1 MRLISAVLF
10 IVLGAFASLIPLSAL
25 AQNPQVEV
33 KTSMGSFTLELNQDK
48 APKSV
53 ANFLQY
59 MKEGFFKD
67 TVFHRVIDGF
77 MIQGGG
83 FDRKMQQKSTRAP
96 IDNEAGN
103 GLKNDTGTI
112 AMART
117 SAPHSATAQFYI
129 NVADNAALNHREPTP
144 QGYGYAVFGRV
155 SKGMDVVMRIAKVAT
170 GSSGPHQDVPVKPIM
185 IESITLVTGATAT
198 PATPAPPATPAA
210 KK

>member
-10 IVLGAFASLIPLSAL
+10 IILGAIAPLIPLSAL
-25 AQNPQVEV
+25 AQNPQIEV
-33 KTSMGSFTLELNQDK
+33 KTSMGNFTLELYQDK

-53 ANFLQY
+53 ANFMQY

-67 TVFHRVIDGF
+67 TIFHRVIDGF

-83 FDRKMQQKSTRAP
+83 FDRKMQQKPTRAP

-129 NVADNAALNHREPTP
+129 NVADNVALNHREPTP

-155 SKGMDVVMRIAKVAT
+155 TKGMDVVMRIAKVTT
-170 GSSGPHQDVPVKPIM
+170 GSSGPYQDVPTKPII
-185 IESITLVTGATAT
+185 IEAVTLVT
-198 PATPAPPATPAA
+198 APPATSPTTPTTPATT
-210 KK
+210 K

>member
-10 IVLGAFASLIPLSAL
+10 IILGAIAPLIPLSAL

-33 KTSMGSFTLELNQDK
+33 KTSMGNFTLELYQDK

-53 ANFLQY
+53 ANFMQY

-67 TVFHRVIDGF
+67 TIFHRVIDGF

-83 FDRKMQQKSTRAP
+83 FDRKMQQKPTRAP

-129 NVADNAALNHREPTP
+129 NVADNVALNHREPTP

-155 SKGMDVVMRIAKVAT
+155 TKGMDVVMRIAKVTT
-170 GSSGPHQDVPVKPIM
+170 GSSGPYQDVPTKPII
-185 IESITLVTGATAT
+185 IEAVTLVT
-198 PATPAPPATPAA
+198 APPATSPTTPTTPATT
-210 KK
+210 K